1 MSIAFEDFNAEPS
14 IRGFL
19 HEPTKPSDHAIA
31 LTHGAGG
38 DCRSKLLVAVCEALA
53 ALGFTVLRFD
63 LPFRIARPFGPPPRG
78 SADRDRAGLR
88 RAAAIMQSKVNGR
101 IFLGGHSYGGRQA
114 SILVSD
120 EPDLAEGLLLLSY
133 PLHPPQ
139 KPTELRTDHF
149 PNLRKPA
156 LFVHGVRDEF
166 GTSEEME
173 TALRLIPARHSLFE
187 VNGSGH
193 ELLSK
198 KNGDTLPAEIA
209 TGFQK
214 FIHI

>member
-19 HEPTKPSDHAIA
+19 HEPTNPSGHGIA

-38 DCRSKLLVAVCEALA
+38 DCQSKLLVAVCEALA

-63 LPFRIARPFGPPPRG
+63 LPFRIARRFGPPPRG

-166 GTSEEME
+166 GTSEEIQ
-173 TALRLIPARHSLFE
+173 TALRIIPARHSLFE
-187 VNGSGH
+187 VDGSGH

-198 KNGDTLPAEIA
+198 NNGDTLPAEIA
-209 TGFQK
+209 TSFQK
-214 FIHI
+214 FIQI